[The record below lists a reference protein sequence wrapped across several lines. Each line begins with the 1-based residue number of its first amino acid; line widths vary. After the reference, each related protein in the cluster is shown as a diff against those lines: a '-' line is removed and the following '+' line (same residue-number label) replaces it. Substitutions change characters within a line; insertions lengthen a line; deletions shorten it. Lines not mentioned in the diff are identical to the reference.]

1 MATLKEIETAIQNKT
16 LDPRKLN
23 QRQRNLIDNA
33 IDQGFIKGPK
43 TDVIIQQRK
52 GATRDIQTL
61 KAAQENPIGVR
72 LQQEQ
77 SKLEGRSEAI
87 LAGDLIG
94 SITPY
99 ITRRKK
105 IFSEAKSKI
114 PGNKYTGLFAR
125 TNKFKNMADNL
136 TNRLPGRF
144 KLFGGALKVLA
155 RAADPTVGRVLNSP
169 LGKTEIL
176 SVLGGSAGAGAG
188 SITFDMLNETAG
200 VYAMNA
206 IQEDLK
212 DQTPR
217 EVNTNMLS
225 NAMDAT
231 FTAAAWNA
239 GAATLTPF
247 ILKSFGKLARLSI
260 GAKSKDSK
268 ELVSIASETGL
279 PLPLVMTAREN
290 VGFLGGIAKSFFKVI
305 GIFPFIGGIGR
316 EALQGAEQKAG
327 KQYLNNSVLN
337 FGPLMKTSLL
347 SASVFKQADEAFKA
361 NSALINSSYRGF
373 ESLADSIR
381 NPKVIPTL
389 KVKEVAAKFTEGLQ
403 AQFPQLKNLASDA
416 LGALPVKDIQKLQ
429 RTGDPLA
436 NFFRYLNGVNEFITP
451 KEYKGVMTM
460 LNRAID
466 ETTYQNIRP
475 TLWEIREALEADLNM
490 FGKAITKETFMKD
503 AVFKEGYENLI
514 KTSGKAAADADLNF
528 VLNQAKDLKK
538 QLYRANDVF
547 ATLMNFY
554 QRAGITN
561 VFRQYDST
569 KFTNKALAGITGVEK
584 KKAQRFF
591 NDLAQ
596 DVFTHG
602 DSTAIKQFRQLIGA
616 DRIVS
621 KKTGAQIGIT
631 KGGGEALYNAA
642 KARWMWNTFVRSFE
656 SSRTPAGLKMLNE
669 ITNDATVKT
678 GINGTIDV
686 MESMVQKQIGKEKV
700 LDFSIEKVKR
710 GDGIFDATK
719 IRFSPRDTAGFEI
732 NTFLKNLGIDKI
744 GDDVARDKLITILG
758 GRKKAEQFEKFI
770 TYMKAVSDTPI
781 ADTSTF
787 MQRRFQLGGLN
798 SLTGTL
804 VLGGSAAVNPFAPA
818 LFILL
823 ARRAGQILTD
833 PVAMRAWNDALN
845 PEEQVA
851 TLMGKKLGDGV
862 PGILGIGRRY
872 FKGRDIQTIANIR
885 QSPGVIGRLGL
896 TQKREAFAR
905 VMNYLHENDSDVPR
919 VRAQDVTPEEIT
931 DRLLQLDSK
940 VPDPIYDENTIP
952 KENFETL
959 FAQDYSGT
967 SGNVDVDNNAVAF
980 LRQATINEADT
991 EEQEKEIEG
1000 DEEGLITEDLE
1011 LENPVQQPQAQAP
1024 TPPNTGQVTQ
1034 QQVAGLF
1041 PDDNLSQLIAQRRT
1055 RG

>member
-1 MATLKEIETAIQNKT
+1 MATLQEIETAIQNKT
-16 LDPRKLN
+16 LDPSKLN

-99 ITRRKK
+99 VTRRKK

-136 TNRLPGRF
+136 TNTLPGRF

-188 SITFDMLNETAG
+188 SVTFDMLNETAG

-217 EVNTNMLS
+217 EVNTNILS

-231 FTAAAWNA
+231 FTALAWNA

-247 ILKSFGKLARLSI
+247 FIKGFGKLARLSI
-260 GAKSKDSK
+260 GAKSPDSK
-268 ELVSIASETGL
+268 ELVSIASERGL

-290 VGFLGGIAKSFFKVI
+290 VGLLGGISKSFFKVI

-327 KQYLNNSVLN
+327 REYLNNSVLN
-337 FGPLMKTSLL
+337 YGPLMKTSLL
-347 SASVFKQADEAFKA
+347 SATVFKQADEAFKA

-373 ESLADSIR
+373 ESLAESIR
-381 NPKVIPTL
+381 NPTVIPTK

-416 LGALPVKDIQKLQ
+416 LGALPVKDIEKLQ

-436 NFFRYLNGVNEFITP
+436 NFFRYVNGINEFITP

-490 FGKAITKETFMKD
+490 FGANITKETFMKD

-528 VLNQAKDLKK
+528 VLKQSEQLRD

-561 VFRQYDST
+561 VFRKYDST
-569 KFTNKALAGITGVEK
+569 KFTNKALAGITGLEK
-584 KKAQRFF
+584 RKAQRFF

-642 KARWMWNTFVRSFE
+642 KARWMWNSFIKSFE
-656 SSRTPAGLKMLNE
+656 SSASPAGQKMLNE
-669 ITNDATVKT
+669 IMNEATVKA
-678 GINGTIDV
+678 GVNGTVDV
-686 MESMVQKQIGKEKV
+686 MESMVKKRVGTEEV

-719 IRFSPRDTAGFEI
+719 IRFSPRDTSGFKI
-732 NTFLKNLGIDKI
+732 NTFLKNLGIDDI
-744 GDDVARDKLITILG
+744 TDDVAVKKFETILG
-758 GRKKAEQFEKFI
+758 GRKNAQQFERFV
-770 TYMKAVSDTPI
+770 TYMKAISDTPI

-952 KENFETL
+952 KENFETM

-967 SGNVDVDNNAVAF
+967 SGNVDVDNDAVAF

-1000 DEEGLITEDLE
+1000 DERGLITEDLE

>member
-1 MATLKEIETAIQNKT
+1 MATLQEIETAIQNKT
-16 LDPRKLN
+16 LDPSKLN

-43 TDVIIQQRK
+43 TDVIIQERK
-52 GATRDIQTL
+52 GATRDVQTL
-61 KAAQENPIGVR
+61 KAAQENPIGVK

-77 SKLEGRSEAI
+77 SKLDGRSEAI
-87 LAGDLIG
+87 LAGDVAG

-99 ITRRKK
+99 VLQRKK

-125 TNKFKNMADNL
+125 TNKFRNMADNL

-144 KLFGGALKVLA
+144 KLFGSALKVLA
-155 RAADPTVGRVLNSP
+155 KAADPTIGRIVNSP
-169 LGKTEIL
+169 LGRTEIM

-188 SITFDMLNETAG
+188 SITYDMLNETAG
-200 VYAMNA
+200 VYAMRA

-225 NAMDAT
+225 NALDAT

-247 ILKSFGKLARLSI
+247 LLKGFGKLARLSI
-260 GAKSKDSK
+260 GAKSPDAK
-268 ELVSIASETGL
+268 ELVNIASEKGL

-290 VGFLGGIAKSFFKVI
+290 VGLLGGISKSFFKVI
-305 GIFPFIGGIGR
+305 GIFPFIGGIGK

-327 KQYLNNSVLN
+327 REYLNNSVLN
-337 FGPLMKTSLL
+337 YGPLMKTSLL
-347 SASVFKQADEAFKA
+347 SATVFKQADEAFKA

-373 ESLADSIR
+373 ETLAKTIR
-381 NPKVIPTL
+381 NPKVIPTKKL
-389 KVKEVAAKFTEGLQ
+389 KEVTAEYIEGLK
-403 AQFPQLKNLASDA
+403 AQFPQLRDYASDA
-416 LGALPVKDIQKLQ
+416 LGPLPIKDIAKLTA
-429 RTGDPLA
+429 TGDPLA
-436 NFFRYLNGVNEFITP
+436 NFIRYANSIDDFITP
-451 KEYKGVMTM
+451 MEYKGLITT

-466 ETTYQNIRP
+466 GTTYQNIRP
-475 TLWEIREALEADLNM
+475 TLWSIREALENDLNM
-490 FGKAITKETFMKD
+490 FGANITKETFMKD

-528 VLNQAKDLKK
+528 VLKQSEQLRD

-554 QRAGITN
+554 QRAGITS
-561 VFRQYDST
+561 VFKKYDAT
-569 KFTNKALAGITGVEK
+569 KFTNKALAGITGLEK
-584 KKAQRFF
+584 RKAQRFF

-602 DSTAIKQFRQLIGA
+602 DSTAIKQFRQIIGA

-631 KGGGEALYNAA
+631 KGGGQALYNAS
-642 KARWMWNTFVRSFE
+642 KARWMWNSFIKSFE
-656 SSRTPAGLKMLNE
+656 SSGSPAGQKMLNE
-669 ITNDATVKT
+669 IMNDAGVRA
-678 GINGTIDV
+678 GVNGTVDV
-686 MESMVQKQIGKEKV
+686 MESMVKKQVGTEEV
-700 LDFSIEKVKR
+700 LDFSLEKVAR

-719 IRFSPRDTAGFEI
+719 IRFSPRDTAGFKI
-732 NTFLKNLGIDKI
+732 NTFLNKLGIGDI
-744 GDDVARDKLITILG
+744 TDDVAREKLITILG
-758 GRKKAEQFEKFI
+758 GRKNAQQFERFI
-770 TYMKAVSDTPI
+770 TYMKAISDTPI

-798 SLTGTL
+798 SLTGAI

-862 PGILGIGRRY
+862 PGVLGIGRSY
-872 FKGRDIQTIANIR
+872 FKGRDIQTIANVAK
-885 QSPGVIGRLGL
+885 SPGVIGRLGL

-905 VMNYLHENDSDVPR
+905 IMNYLNESDSDVPR
-919 VRAQDVTPEEIT
+919 VNAQDVTPEEIT

-952 KENFETL
+952 KQNFETL
-959 FAQDYSGT
+959 FAEEYSGT
-967 SGNVDVDNNAVAF
+967 SGDIDVDNDAVAF
-980 LRQATINEADT
+980 LRQATVNEVDT
-991 EEQEKEIEG
+991 DEQEKEIES
-1000 DEEGLITEDLE
+1000 DEKRLITEDIE
-1011 LENPVQQPQAQAP
+1011 LENPVQQPQPQAP
-1024 TPPNTGQVTQ
+1024 IQPNTGQVTP

-1041 PDDNLSQLIAQRRT
+1041 PNDPLSIEIARRRQR
-1055 RG
+1055 

>member
-1 MATLKEIETAIQNKT
+1 MATLQEIETAIQNKT
-16 LDPRKLN
+16 LDPSKLN

-43 TDVIIQQRK
+43 TDVIIQERK
-52 GATRDIQTL
+52 GATRDVQTL
-61 KAAQENPIGVR
+61 KAAQENPIGVK

-77 SKLEGRSEAI
+77 SKLDGRSEAI
-87 LAGDLIG
+87 LAGDVAG

-99 ITRRKK
+99 VLQRKK

-125 TNKFKNMADNL
+125 TNKFRNMADNL

-144 KLFGGALKVLA
+144 KLFGSALKVLA
-155 RAADPTVGRVLNSP
+155 KAADPTIGRIVNSP
-169 LGKTEIL
+169 LGRTEIM

-188 SITFDMLNETAG
+188 SITYDMLNETAG
-200 VYAMNA
+200 VYAMRA

-225 NAMDAT
+225 NALDAT

-247 ILKSFGKLARLSI
+247 LLKGFGKLARLSI
-260 GAKSKDSK
+260 GAKSPDAK
-268 ELVSIASETGL
+268 ELVNIASEKGL

-290 VGFLGGIAKSFFKVI
+290 VGLLGGISKSFFKVI
-305 GIFPFIGGIGR
+305 GIFPFIGGIGK

-327 KQYLNNSVLN
+327 REYLNNSVLN
-337 FGPLMKTSLL
+337 YGPLMKTSLL
-347 SASVFKQADEAFKA
+347 SATVFKQADEAFKA

-373 ESLADSIR
+373 ETLAKTIR
-381 NPKVIPTL
+381 NPKVIPTKKL
-389 KVKEVAAKFTEGLQ
+389 KEVTAEYIEGLK
-403 AQFPQLKNLASDA
+403 AQFPQLRDYASDA
-416 LGALPVKDIQKLQ
+416 LGPLPIKDIAKLTA
-429 RTGDPLA
+429 TGDPLA
-436 NFFRYLNGVNEFITP
+436 NFIRYANSIDDFITP
-451 KEYKGVMTM
+451 MEYKGLITT

-466 ETTYQNIRP
+466 GTTYQNIRP
-475 TLWEIREALEADLNM
+475 TLWSIREALENDLNM
-490 FGKAITKETFMKD
+490 FGANITKETFMKD

-528 VLNQAKDLKK
+528 VLKQSEQLRD

-554 QRAGITN
+554 QRAGITS
-561 VFRQYDST
+561 VFKKYDAT
-569 KFTNKALAGITGVEK
+569 KFTNKALAGITGLEK
-584 KKAQRFF
+584 RKAQRFF

-602 DSTAIKQFRQLIGA
+602 DSTAIKQFRQIIGA

-631 KGGGEALYNAA
+631 KGGGQALYNAS
-642 KARWMWNTFVRSFE
+642 KARWMWNSFIKSFE
-656 SSRTPAGLKMLNE
+656 SSGSPAGQKMLNE
-669 ITNDATVKT
+669 IMNDAGVRA
-678 GINGTIDV
+678 GVNGTVDV
-686 MESMVQKQIGKEKV
+686 MESMVKKQVGTEEV
-700 LDFSIEKVKR
+700 LDFSLEKVAR

-719 IRFSPRDTAGFEI
+719 IRFSPRDTAGFKI
-732 NTFLKNLGIDKI
+732 NTFLNKLGIGDI
-744 GDDVARDKLITILG
+744 TDDVAREKLITILG
-758 GRKKAEQFEKFI
+758 GRKNAQQFERFI
-770 TYMKAVSDTPI
+770 TYMKAISDTPI

-798 SLTGTL
+798 SLTGAI

-862 PGILGIGRRY
+862 PGVLGIGRSY
-872 FKGRDIQTIANIR
+872 FKGRDIQTIANVAK
-885 QSPGVIGRLGL
+885 SPGVIGRLGL

-905 VMNYLHENDSDVPR
+905 IMNYLNESDSDVPR
-919 VRAQDVTPEEIT
+919 VNAQDVTPEEIT

-952 KENFETL
+952 KQNFETL
-959 FAQDYSGT
+959 FAEEYSGT
-967 SGNVDVDNNAVAF
+967 SGDINIDNDAVAF
-980 LRQATINEADT
+980 LRQATVNEVDT
-991 EEQEKEIEG
+991 DEQEKEIES
-1000 DEEGLITEDLE
+1000 DEKRLITEDIE
-1011 LENPVQQPQAQAP
+1011 LENPVQQPQPQAP
-1024 TPPNTGQVTQ
+1024 IQPNTGQVTP

-1041 PDDNLSQLIAQRRT
+1041 PNDPLSIEIARRRQR
-1055 RG
+1055 

>member
-1 MATLKEIETAIQNKT
+1 MATLQEIETAIQNKT
-16 LDPRKLN
+16 LDPSKLN

-43 TDVIIQQRK
+43 TDVIIQERK
-52 GATRDIQTL
+52 GATKDIQTL
-61 KAAQENPIGVR
+61 KAAQENPIGVK
-72 LQQEQ
+72 LQEEQ
-77 SKLEGRSEAI
+77 SRLDGRSEAI

-99 ITRRKK
+99 VTRRKK

-125 TNKFKNMADNL
+125 TNKFRDMADNL

-155 RAADPTVGRVLNSP
+155 KAADPTIGRIVNSP
-169 LGKTEIL
+169 LGRTEIM
-176 SVLGGSAGAGAG
+176 SVLGGSVGAGAG
-188 SITFDMLNETAG
+188 SITYDMLNETAG
-200 VYAMNA
+200 VYAMRA

-212 DQTPR
+212 DKTPR
-217 EVNTNMLS
+217 EVNTNVLS

-247 ILKSFGKLARLSI
+247 LLKGFGKLARLSI
-260 GAKSKDSK
+260 GAKSPDAK
-268 ELVSIASETGL
+268 ELVNIASEKGL

-290 VGFLGGIAKSFFKVI
+290 VGLLGGISKSFFKVI

-327 KQYLNNSVLN
+327 REYLNNSVLN
-337 FGPLMKTSLL
+337 YGPLMKTSLL
-347 SASVFKQADEAFKA
+347 SATVFKQADEAFKA
-361 NSALINSSYRGF
+361 NSALINASYEGF
-373 ESLADSIR
+373 ESLAKTIR
-381 NPKVIPTL
+381 NPTVIPTK
-389 KVKEVAAKFTEGLQ
+389 KVKEVAAQYIEGLK
-403 AQFPQLKNLASDA
+403 AQFPQLQAYASDA
-416 LGALPVKDIQKLQ
+416 LGALPVKDITKLQ

-436 NFFRYLNGVNEFITP
+436 NFMRYVNSVNEFITP
-451 KEYKGVMTM
+451 MEYKGMITM

-466 ETTYQNIRP
+466 ETAYQNIRP
-475 TLWEIREALEADLNM
+475 TLWAIREGLEADLNM
-490 FGKAITKETFMKD
+490 FGANITKETFMKD

-514 KTSGKAAADADLNF
+514 KTSGKAAADADLNY
-528 VLNQAKDLKK
+528 VLKQAEQLKD

-554 QRAGITN
+554 QRAGITS
-561 VFRQYDST
+561 VFKKYDAT
-569 KFTNKALAGITGVEK
+569 KFTNKALAGITGLEK
-584 KKAQRFF
+584 RKAQRFF

-602 DSTAIKQFRQLIGA
+602 DSTAIKQFRQIIGA

-621 KKTGAQIGIT
+621 KKTGKQIGIT
-631 KGGGEALYNAA
+631 KGGGQALYNAA
-642 KARWMWNTFVRSFE
+642 KARWMWNSFIKSFE
-656 SSRTPAGLKMLNE
+656 SSASPAGQKMLNE
-669 ITNDATVKT
+669 IMNDAGVRA
-678 GINGTIDV
+678 GVNGTVDV
-686 MESMVQKQIGKEKV
+686 MESMVQKQIGEEKV
-700 LDFSIEKVKR
+700 LDFSIDKVRR

-719 IRFSPRDTAGFEI
+719 IRFSPRDTAGFKI
-732 NTFLKNLGIDKI
+732 NTFLSKLGIGDI
-744 GDDVARDKLITILG
+744 TDDVAREKLITILG
-758 GRKKAEQFEKFI
+758 GRKNAQQFERFI

-781 ADTSTF
+781 ADTFTF

-862 PGILGIGRRY
+862 PGVLGIGRSY
-872 FKGRDIQTIANIR
+872 FKGRDIQTIANVAK
-885 QSPGVIGRLGL
+885 SPGVIGRLGL

-905 VMNYLHENDSDVPR
+905 IMNYLNESDSDVPR
-919 VRAQDVTPEEIT
+919 VNAQDVTPEEIT

-952 KENFETL
+952 KQNFETL
-959 FAQDYSGT
+959 FAEEYSGT
-967 SGNVDVDNNAVAF
+967 SGDINIDTDAVAF
-980 LRQATINEADT
+980 LRQATVNEVDT
-991 EEQEKEIEG
+991 DEQEKEIES
-1000 DEEGLITEDLE
+1000 DEKRLITEDLE
-1011 LENPVQQPQAQAP
+1011 LENPVQQPQPQAP
-1024 TPPNTGQVTQ
+1024 IQPNTGQVTP

-1041 PDDNLSQLIAQRRT
+1041 PNDPLSIEIARRRQR
-1055 RG
+1055 

>member
-1 MATLKEIETAIQNKT
+1 MATLQEIETAIQNKT
-16 LDPRKLN
+16 LDPSKLN

-52 GATRDIQTL
+52 GATRDVQTL
-61 KAAQENPIGVR
+61 KAAQENPIGVQ
-72 LQQEQ
+72 LQKEQ
-77 SKLEGRSEAI
+77 SKLDGRSEAI

-99 ITRRKK
+99 VTQRKK

-125 TNKFKNMADNL
+125 TNKFRNMADNL

-155 RAADPTVGRVLNSP
+155 KAADPTIGRIINSP
-169 LGKTEIL
+169 LGKTEIM
-176 SVLGGSAGAGAG
+176 SVIGGSVGAGAG

-200 VYAMNA
+200 VYAMRA

-212 DQTPR
+212 DKTPR

-247 ILKSFGKLARLSI
+247 ILKGFGKLARLSI
-260 GAKSKDSK
+260 GAKSPDAK
-268 ELVSIASETGL
+268 ELVNIASEKGL

-290 VGFLGGIAKSFFKVI
+290 VGLLGGISKSFFKVI

-327 KQYLNNSVLN
+327 REYLNNSVLN
-337 FGPLMKTSLL
+337 YGPLMKTSLL
-347 SASVFKQADEAFKA
+347 SATVFKQADEAFKA
-361 NSALINSSYRGF
+361 NSALINSSYKGF
-373 ESLADSIR
+373 ETLAKTIR
-381 NPKVIPTL
+381 NPKVIPTKKL
-389 KVKEVAAKFTEGLQ
+389 KEVTAEYIEGLK
-403 AQFPQLKNLASDA
+403 AQFPQLRDYASDA
-416 LGALPVKDIQKLQ
+416 LGPLPIKDIAKLTA
-429 RTGDPLA
+429 TGDPLA
-436 NFFRYLNGVNEFITP
+436 NFIRYANSIDDFITP
-451 KEYKGVMTM
+451 MEYKGLITT

-466 ETTYQNIRP
+466 GTTYQNIRP
-475 TLWEIREALEADLNM
+475 TLWSIREALENDLNM
-490 FGKAITKETFMKD
+490 FGANITKETFMKD
-503 AVFKEGYENLI
+503 AVFKEGYENLV

-528 VLNQAKDLKK
+528 VLKQSEQLRD

-554 QRAGITN
+554 QRAGITG
-561 VFRQYDST
+561 VFKKYDST
-569 KFTNKALAGITGVEK
+569 KFTNKALAGITGLEK
-584 KKAQRFF
+584 RKAQRFF

-602 DSTAIKQFRQLIGA
+602 DSTAIKQFRQIIGA

-631 KGGGEALYNAA
+631 KGGGQALYNAA
-642 KARWMWNTFVRSFE
+642 KARWMWNSFIKSFE
-656 SSRTPAGLKMLNE
+656 SSASPAGQKMLNE
-669 ITNDATVKT
+669 IMNDAGVRA
-678 GINGTIDV
+678 GVNGTVDV
-686 MESMVQKQIGKEKV
+686 MESMVKKKVGTEEV
-700 LDFSIEKVKR
+700 LDFSLEKVSR

-719 IRFSPRDTAGFEI
+719 IRFSPRDTAGFKI
-732 NTFLKNLGIDKI
+732 NTFLNKLGIGDI
-744 GDDVARDKLITILG
+744 TDDVAREKLITILG
-758 GRKKAEQFEKFI
+758 GRKNAQQFEKFI
-770 TYMKAVSDTPI
+770 TYMKAISDTPI

-798 SLTGTL
+798 SLTGAI

-862 PGILGIGRRY
+862 PGVLGIGRSY
-872 FKGRDIQTIANIR
+872 FKGRDIQTIANVAK
-885 QSPGVIGRLGL
+885 SPGVIGRLGL

-905 VMNYLHENDSDVPR
+905 LMNYLNESDSDVPR
-919 VRAQDVTPEEIT
+919 VNAQDVTPEEIT

-952 KENFETL
+952 KQNFETM
-959 FAQDYSGT
+959 FAQEYSGT
-967 SGNVDVDNNAVAF
+967 SGNVDIDNDAVAF

-1000 DEEGLITEDLE
+1000 DERGLITEDLE
-1011 LENPVQQPQAQAP
+1011 LENPVQQPQPQAP
-1024 TPPNTGQVTQ
+1024 IQPNTGQVTP

-1041 PDDNLSQLIAQRRT
+1041 PNDPLSVEIARRRQR
-1055 RG
+1055 